1 MQSIPDP
8 STTFSLW
15 KRIEDLDHRI
25 AVLVE
30 SISMAHVD
38 LAVATEERRRTCAE
52 LLRRYIGQDEAP
64 SSPSDSSS
72 P

>member
-1 MQSIPDP
+1 MTSVPDP
-8 STTFSLW
+8 STTFSLR

-25 AVLVE
+25 ALLVE

-38 LAVATEERRRTCAE
+38 LAVATEERRRTFAE
-52 LLRRYIGQDEAP
+52 LLRRYTGHDEAR